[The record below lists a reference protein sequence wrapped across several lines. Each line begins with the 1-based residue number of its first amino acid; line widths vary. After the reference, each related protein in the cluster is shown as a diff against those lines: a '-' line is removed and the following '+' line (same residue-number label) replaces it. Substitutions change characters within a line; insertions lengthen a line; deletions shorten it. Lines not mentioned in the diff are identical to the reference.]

1 MILFLLPRGLFFR
14 CTNLLGAALTVMS
27 PGPCVEWTGPG
38 CGGQGGVGLWVQSD
52 RQRAGGY
59 PEHGD

>member
-1 MILFLLPRGLFFR
+1 MTLFLLPRGLFFR

-27 PGPCVEWTGPG
+27 PVPCVECTGWG
-38 CGGQGGVGLWVQSD
+38 VGGGVGLWVQSD